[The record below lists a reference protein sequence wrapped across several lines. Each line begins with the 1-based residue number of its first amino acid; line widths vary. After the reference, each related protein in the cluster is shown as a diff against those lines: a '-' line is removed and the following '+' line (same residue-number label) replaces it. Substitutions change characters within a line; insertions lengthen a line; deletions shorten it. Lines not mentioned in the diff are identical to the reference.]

1 MNMSRGRQS
10 DSFQMVDRVVQLH
23 ERLKNIH
30 HFYKS
35 RIDDEK
41 ARVNQRNEVFM
52 GIVEEMQRTH
62 NEKVV
67 AMRKM
72 VDEAEGEKKDVGLVD
87 ERMNEIKG
95 SIDEILKQSADLKAK
110 NERLERQINDKA
122 HSLR

>member
-41 ARVNQRNEVFM
+41 VRVNQRNEVFM

>member
-1 MNMSRGRQS
+1 
-10 DSFQMVDRVVQLH
+10 MVDRVVQLH